1 MYLGLSQG
9 HFLNDNGGCKPFD
22 AAADGYCR
30 AEGCGIFVLKR
41 LSDAIAENDRIHGV
55 IKGIEVNQSG
65 NSVSITQPH
74 SETQANLFRHV
85 LQKSNVDVSS
95 VSVVEAHGTG
105 TQVGDQG
112 EITSL
117 QKVFGKSHSRSSP
130 LIVSSVKGNIG
141 HAEAASGAAGLAKLL
156 LMFQKKQIAAQ
167 ASFAMLNPL
176 LAGIEEAGILIP
188 RETRTWGHS
197 ASRPRRALLNNF
209 GAAGSN
215 VALLLEEARR
225 PAADIEEKDG
235 RSAFIFNI
243 STKNKQALET
253 SLRQHQDLLSN
264 TQEHLNLKDV
274 CYTVSARRQVY
285 SHRLSIVC
293 SSIQDLRSKLEK
305 ADIKSIKPAK
315 AAKSRIF
322 IFSGQGATHHGM
334 GSELMKT
341 APLFRKIILECNDIV
356 QKLGLP
362 SMLDYFERPEI
373 PSSLDIEDNIAVS
386 QCACVSLEYALAK
399 LLLSWNIKAD
409 YAVGHR

>member
-30 AEGCGIFVLKR
+30 AEGCGIFILKR

-55 IKGIEVNQSG
+55 IKGVEVNQSG

-74 SETQANLFRHV
+74 SETQADLFRRV
-85 LQKSNVDVSS
+85 LHKSNVDASS

-112 EITSL
+112 EVTSL
-117 QKVFGKSHSRSSP
+117 QKVFGKSHSKSNP

-156 LMFQKKQIAAQ
+156 LMFQKKQIAVQ
-167 ASFAMLNPL
+167 ASFTTLNPS
-176 LAGIEEAGILIP
+176 LAGIDDAGILIP
-188 RETRTWGHS
+188 RESRSWGQS

-225 PAADIEEKDG
+225 PAADPEEKNG

-243 STKNKQALET
+243 STKSKHALET

-264 TQEHLNLKDV
+264 TEEHLDLKDI
-274 CYTVSARRQVY
+274 CYTVSGRRQVY
-285 SHRLSIVC
+285 NYRLSITC
-293 SSIQDLRSKLEK
+293 SSIPDLRSKLEK
-305 ADIKSIKPAK
+305 VDIKSIKPAK
-315 AAKSRIF
+315 TAKSRIF
-322 IFSGQGATHHGM
+322 VFSGQGATHYGM
-334 GSELMKT
+334 GSELLKT
-341 APLFRKIILECNDIV
+341 APLFREIILECDEIV

-362 SMLDYFERPEI
+362 SMLDYFERPETS
-373 PSSLDIEDNIAVS
+373 SSLDIESNVAVS

>member
-74 SETQANLFRHV
+74 SETQANLFRRV
-85 LQKSNVDVSS
+85 LQKSNVDASS

-112 EITSL
+112 EVTSL
-117 QKVFGKSHSRSSP
+117 HKVFGKSHSKSNP

-156 LMFQKKQIAAQ
+156 LMLQKKQIAAQ
-167 ASFAMLNPL
+167 ASFATLNPCL
-176 LAGIEEAGILIP
+176 EGIDDAGIRIP
-188 RETRTWGHS
+188 RDSQAWEHS

-215 VALLLEEARR
+215 VALLLQEARR
-225 PAADIEEKDG
+225 PTAYMEEKDE

-243 STKNKQALET
+243 STKNKHALEK
-253 SLRQHQDLLSN
+253 SLKQHQDLFSTTN
-264 TQEHLNLKDV
+264 EQLNLKDI

-285 SHRLSIVC
+285 SHRFSVIC
-293 SSIQDLRSKLEK
+293 SSIPDLKAKLENV
-305 ADIKSIKPAK
+305 DINSIKPAK

-322 IFSGQGATHHGM
+322 VFSGQGAIYQGM

-341 APLFRKIILECNDIV
+341 APLFRRIILECDNIV
-356 QKLGLP
+356 QKVGLP
-362 SMLDYFERPEI
+362 SMLDYFKRSEFS
-373 PSSLDIEDNIAVS
+373 SSLDDEGDVAVS

-399 LLLSWNIKAD
+399 LLISWNIKAD

>member
-41 LSDAIAENDRIHGV
+41 LSDAVAENDRIHGV
-55 IKGIEVNQSG
+55 IKGVEVNQSG

-74 SETQANLFRHV
+74 SETQADLFRRV
-85 LQKSNVDVSS
+85 LKKSNVDASS

-117 QKVFGKSHSRSSP
+117 RKVFGKSHSKSNP

-156 LMFQKKQIAAQ
+156 LMFQKNQIAAQ
-167 ASFAMLNPL
+167 ASFATLNPS
-176 LAGIEEAGILIP
+176 LAGIEDAGILIP
-188 RETRTWGHS
+188 RDSRSWEYS

-215 VALLLEEARR
+215 AALLLEEARR
-225 PAADIEEKDG
+225 PAADLEKKNG

-243 STKNKQALET
+243 STKNKHALDT
-253 SLRQHQDLLSN
+253 SLRQHLDLLST
-264 TQEHLNLKDV
+264 TQEQLNLNDI

-285 SHRLSIVC
+285 SHRLSIIC
-293 SSIQDLRSKLEK
+293 SSIPDLRAKLEK
-305 ADIKSIKPAK
+305 VDIKSIKPAK

-322 IFSGQGATHHGM
+322 IFSGQGAIHRGM

-341 APLFRKIILECNDIV
+341 APLFRKIILKCNDIV
-356 QKLGLP
+356 EKLGLP
-362 SMLDYFERPEI
+362 SMLDYFERPE
-373 PSSLDIEDNIAVS
+373 PSPSLDSEGKVAVS
-386 QCACVSLEYALAK
+386 QCACVSLEYGLAK